1 MKKKIA
7 AMILS
12 TAMTA
17 SLLAGCGG
25 NDAGST
31 QESDSAATEAASQ
44 TEAEPEAEET
54 ADTAQEEAGEE
65 PAAPAETRTIKILSM
80 WPEDD
85 AESTANGSIIMAMLQ
100 QYQAEENPDFTW
112 EYEYVD
118 SDNLKTKV
126 TTLAASDDLPDFF
139 AYDAGTSLLEL
150 IEADLVLDVTQA
162 LTDLGVY
169 DSLDEGA
176 KTYLANLTGTD
187 SIYDLPLGLN
197 IEGFWYNKAL
207 FEQAGIDGA
216 PTTWEEMLEDCDK
229 LLAAG
234 IQPIAT
240 GAGDSWPATRLLHAY
255 AIRLM
260 GADCMEQAAAGT
272 LAYDSEGFV
281 QAAQMIQDMNTAGY
295 FGVGATTVD
304 QNTAADM
311 VMNGEA
317 AMLYNGSWYT
327 SSLNADTN
335 PAGEDGIGFFSVPA
349 VEGGK
354 GTVTEYPMNCG
365 TILCL
370 SKASY
375 DDSVAGFLKYF
386 VTHVGDYSMN
396 EFGALKGYVV
406 NEYPEDV
413 GGYTKMVA
421 DEMNKV
427 TGTGNW
433 FEALMTSELSTV
445 VQENVQSLMNGDM
458 SAEEYCEQMKD
469 TYELT
474 KPN

>member
-1 MKKKIA
+1 MR
-7 AMILS
+7 
-12 TAMTA
+12 
-17 SLLAGCGG
+17 
-25 NDAGST
+25 NP
-31 QESDSAATEAASQ
+31 QQ
-44 TEAEPEAEET
+44 T
-54 ADTAQEEAGEE
+54 G
-65 PAAPAETRTIKILSM
+65 
-80 WPEDD
+80 
-85 AESTANGSIIMAMLQ
+85 IITAMLQ

-126 TTLAASDDLPDFF
+126 ATLAASDDLPDFF
-139 AYDAGTSLLEL
+139 AYDAGTPLVDL
-150 IEADLVLDVTQA
+150 IDADLVLDVTQA

-176 KTYLANLTGTD
+176 KAYLANLTGTD

-216 PTTWEEMLEDCDK
+216 PTTWEEMLADCDK
-229 LLAAG
+229 LKEAG

-240 GAGDSWPATRLLHAY
+240 GAGDKWPATRLLHAY

-281 QAAQMIQDMNTAGY
+281 QAAQMIQDMNTKGY

-327 SSLNADTN
+327 SSLNSDSN
-335 PAGEDGIGFFSVPA
+335 PAGADGIGFFSVPT

-354 GTVTEYPMNCG
+354 GVLTEYPMNCG
-365 TILCL
+365 TVLCM

-386 VTHVGDYSMN
+386 VTHVGDYSMK
-396 EFGALKGYVV
+396 EFGALKGYTV
-406 NEYPEDV
+406 NEYPEEV
-413 GGYTKMVA
+413 GAYTKMVA

-427 TGTGNW
+427 TGTANW
-433 FEALMTSELSTV
+433 FEGLMGSELSTV
-445 VQENVQSLMNGDM
+445 VQDNVQSLMNGDM
-458 SAEEYCEQMKD
+458 SAEEYCATMKE
-469 TYELT
+469 TYEAT
-474 KPN
+474 EANK

>member
-1 MKKKIA
+1 MKKKLL
-7 AMILS
+7 AMLLT
-12 TAMTA
+12 TAMA
-17 SLLAGCGG
+17 VSLLAGCGSSG
-25 NDAGST
+25 NTKDES
-31 QESDSAATEAASQ
+31 QEAPASETGTEAQKADDG
-44 TEAEPEAEET
+44 AEEK
-54 ADTAQEEAGEE
+54 EA

-85 AESTANGSIIMAMLQ
+85 AESTANGSIITAMLK

-126 TTLAASDDLPDFF
+126 ATLAASDDLPDFF
-139 AYDAGTSLLEL
+139 AYDAGTPLVDL
-150 IEADLVLDVTQA
+150 IDADLVLDVTKA

-176 KTYLANLTGTD
+176 KAYLANLTGTD

-207 FEQAGIDGA
+207 FKEAGIDAA
-216 PTTWEEMLEDCDK
+216 PATWDEMLEDCEK
-229 LLAAG
+229 LLAAD

-281 QAAQMIQDMNTAGY
+281 ASAQMIQDMNTKGY
-295 FGVGATTVD
+295 FGIGATTVD

-327 SSLNADTN
+327 SSLNSESN
-335 PAGEDGIGFFSVPA
+335 PAGEDGIGFFSVPT

-354 GTVTEYPMNCG
+354 GSLTEYPMNCG

-386 VTHVGDYSMN
+386 VTHIGDYSMN

-406 NEYPEDV
+406 NEYPEEV

-427 TGTGNW
+427 TGTANW
-433 FEALMTSELSTV
+433 FEGLMGSELSTV
-445 VQENVQSLMNGDM
+445 VQDNVQSLMNGDM
-458 SAEEYCEQMKD
+458 SAEDYCAEMKD
-469 TYELT
+469 TYEAT
-474 KPN
+474 EANK

>member
-1 MKKKIA
+1 MKKKLVAI
-7 AMILS
+7 ILS
-12 TAMTA
+12 TVMTA

-25 NDAGST
+25 SGSGDT
-31 QESDSAATEAASQ
+31 QESSSTAAE
-44 TEAEPEAEET
+44 TEAEPEAEAPEESSDSGE
-54 ADTAQEEAGEE
+54 ASEEAT
-65 PAAPAETRTIKILSM
+65 APAETRTIKILSM

-85 AESTANGSIIMAMLQ
+85 AESTANGSIITAMLQ

-126 TTLAASDDLPDFF
+126 ATLAASDDLPDFF
-139 AYDAGTSLLEL
+139 AYDAGTPLVDL

-207 FEQAGIDGA
+207 FEEAGIDAA
-216 PTTWEEMLEDCDK
+216 PTTWDEMLEDCDK

-260 GADCMEQAAAGT
+260 GSDCMEQAAEGT

-354 GTVTEYPMNCG
+354 GVVTEYPMNCG

-433 FEALMTSELSTV
+433 FEALMGSELSTV
-445 VQENVQSLMNGDM
+445 VQENVQSLINGDM

-469 TYELT
+469 TYEAT
-474 KPN
+474 EAN